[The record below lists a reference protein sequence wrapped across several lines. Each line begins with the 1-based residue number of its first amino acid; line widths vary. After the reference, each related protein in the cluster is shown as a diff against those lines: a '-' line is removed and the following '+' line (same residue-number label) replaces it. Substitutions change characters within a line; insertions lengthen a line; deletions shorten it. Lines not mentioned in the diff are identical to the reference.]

1 MNPEKI
7 GKQIIKRILME
18 EEMTKVSIYPGA
30 FKPPHKGHVEAVL
43 RSMDDKTNKVIIFL
57 STKEREDVDVDEAKK
72 VWDLYKAN
80 IPELERVEIQTI
92 STPVKAVYDY
102 AKDNPTHDIR
112 AVFGKGEEERFKS
125 LLDKEKYPHVEVF
138 DAGVVGDFSATNLR
152 RAIRDND
159 LETIK
164 DYIPYQVNVDDFLNI
179 FNLEEGLYPRYDYR
193 KVKQVRYKAS
203 DVHTNDP
210 DKLEEADPK
219 KGTGKKPKGSGRRL
233 YTDEDPTDTVKVKF
247 STRQDIVDTLN
258 KTSFK
263 NKSHARQSQ
272 VINLIHQ
279 RVRAALSR
287 TKDPLKKARLKSA
300 FEYIKKRKEA
310 SKKKTQRLKKQKT
323 NEVIIDGILKEKLC
337 KRGYNYIA
345 SRKRK
350 GEKHNPFLTARAV
363 KVCKGQMSGTD
374 GKQKKDFR
382 PKKGKKRSAQGAK
395 PDIVKEIGVKLSN
408 YDGQVLPGD
417 VLRAPKGFPLGGKKL
432 EKSLQLKV
440 LKNSREGVNRYKL
453 SLEDPKTGKK
463 YTVRNFQ
470 MDGEYKGEKLPKW
483 GMVRRSKENIKEI
496 GDSTATPY
504 PYKKVF
510 SSRFETTYDFT
521 TDKDTEYRLIID
533 TKVANLPEIVL
544 TVYKEA
550 EDEEGVKAGGFT
562 SKAVTN
568 KGELF
573 RVMSTTF
580 DIIDEWLNENPDI
593 TRFTYDPISK
603 VNLPPDEESKR
614 GKLYQKYI
622 KQRFPNSKIIKDVG
636 GGVVVNLK
644 EGDTYE
650 KMAAKGKKAGNLKQG
665 TVRKRLGI
673 PKDKKVPLSL
683 INKELS
689 RLKKM
694 DKDPDKKGA
703 QLGDKN
709 QKYYKALQ
717 LAKTLKTTTNQNE
730 DKYLQEARYKKF
742 LNEAYDDSKARI
754 IDRFMDY
761 ATDYLSID
769 RPKIKLINQDGYTQQ
784 HRSFGAYSPSDK
796 KVMVVVYNRN
806 MADILRTLA
815 HELVHHM
822 QNLDNRL
829 NPKSGEDGSPEEN
842 EANSLAAVIMRKFGR
857 ENPDIYE

>member
-30 FKPPHKGHVEAVL
+30 FKPPHKGHVETAL
-43 RSMDDKTNKVIIFL
+43 RSIDDKTNKAIIFM
-57 STKEREDVDVDEAKK
+57 STKEREDVDVEEAKQ

-80 IPELERVEIQTI
+80 IPELEKVEIHLTP
-92 STPVKAVYDY
+92 TPVKAVYDY

-138 DAGVVGDFSATNLR
+138 DAGTVGDFSATILR
-152 RAIRDND
+152 QAIRDKD
-159 LETIK
+159 LETIR
-164 DYIPYQVNVDDFLNI
+164 DYIPYLINVDDFLNI
-179 FNLEEGLYPRYDYR
+179 FEMNEGLYPRYDYR

-210 DKLEEADPK
+210 DKLEEDDPK

-247 STRQDIVDTLN
+247 STRQDIVDTLG

-279 RVRAALSR
+279 RVRAALGR
-287 TKDPLKKARLKSA
+287 TKDPLKKAKLKSA

-310 SKKKTQRLKKQKT
+310 SKRKTQRLKKQKT
-323 NEVIIDGILKEKLC
+323 
-337 KRGYNYIA
+337 
-345 SRKRK
+345 
-350 GEKHNPFLTARAV
+350 
-363 KVCKGQMSGTD
+363 
-374 GKQKKDFR
+374 
-382 PKKGKKRSAQGAK
+382 
-395 PDIVKEIGVKLSN
+395 
-408 YDGQVLPGD
+408 
-417 VLRAPKGFPLGGKKL
+417 
-432 EKSLQLKV
+432 
-440 LKNSREGVNRYKL
+440 
-453 SLEDPKTGKK
+453 
-463 YTVRNFQ
+463 
-470 MDGEYKGEKLPKW
+470 
-483 GMVRRSKENIKEI
+483 
-496 GDSTATPY
+496 
-504 PYKKVF
+504 
-510 SSRFETTYDFT
+510 
-521 TDKDTEYRLIID
+521 
-533 TKVANLPEIVL
+533 
-544 TVYKEA
+544 
-550 EDEEGVKAGGFT
+550 
-562 SKAVTN
+562 
-568 KGELF
+568 
-573 RVMSTTF
+573 
-580 DIIDEWLNENPDI
+580 
-593 TRFTYDPISK
+593 
-603 VNLPPDEESKR
+603 
-614 GKLYQKYI
+614 
-622 KQRFPNSKIIKDVG
+622 
-636 GGVVVNLK
+636 

-742 LNEAYDDSKARI
+742 LNEVYDDSKAKI
-754 IDRFMDY
+754 INRFMDY

-784 HRSFGAYSPSDK
+784 HRSFGGYSPSDK

-842 EANSLAAVIMRKFGR
+842 EANSLAAVMMRKFGR

>member
-7 GKQIIKRILME
+7 GKQVIKRILME

-30 FKPPHKGHVEAVL
+30 FKPPHKGHVETAL
-43 RSMDDKTNKVIIFL
+43 RSIDDKTNKAIIFM
-57 STKEREDVDVDEAKK
+57 STKEREDVDVEEAKQ

-80 IPELERVEIQTI
+80 IPELEKVEIHLTP
-92 STPVKAVYDY
+92 TPVKAVYDY

-138 DAGVVGDFSATNLR
+138 DAGTVGDFSATILR
-152 RAIRDND
+152 QAIRDKD
-159 LETIK
+159 LETIR
-164 DYIPYQVNVDDFLNI
+164 DYIPYLINVDDFLNI
-179 FNLEEGLYPRYDYR
+179 FEMNEGLYPRYDYR

-210 DKLEEADPK
+210 DKLEEDDPK

-247 STRQDIVDTLN
+247 STRQDIVDTLG

-279 RVRAALSR
+279 RVRAALGR
-287 TKDPLKKARLKSA
+287 TKDPLKKAKLKSA

-310 SKKKTQRLKKQKT
+310 SKRKTQRLKKQKT
-323 NEVIIDGILKEKLC
+323 
-337 KRGYNYIA
+337 
-345 SRKRK
+345 
-350 GEKHNPFLTARAV
+350 
-363 KVCKGQMSGTD
+363 
-374 GKQKKDFR
+374 
-382 PKKGKKRSAQGAK
+382 
-395 PDIVKEIGVKLSN
+395 
-408 YDGQVLPGD
+408 
-417 VLRAPKGFPLGGKKL
+417 
-432 EKSLQLKV
+432 
-440 LKNSREGVNRYKL
+440 
-453 SLEDPKTGKK
+453 
-463 YTVRNFQ
+463 
-470 MDGEYKGEKLPKW
+470 
-483 GMVRRSKENIKEI
+483 
-496 GDSTATPY
+496 
-504 PYKKVF
+504 
-510 SSRFETTYDFT
+510 
-521 TDKDTEYRLIID
+521 
-533 TKVANLPEIVL
+533 
-544 TVYKEA
+544 
-550 EDEEGVKAGGFT
+550 
-562 SKAVTN
+562 
-568 KGELF
+568 
-573 RVMSTTF
+573 
-580 DIIDEWLNENPDI
+580 
-593 TRFTYDPISK
+593 
-603 VNLPPDEESKR
+603 
-614 GKLYQKYI
+614 
-622 KQRFPNSKIIKDVG
+622 
-636 GGVVVNLK
+636 

-742 LNEAYDDSKARI
+742 LNEVYDDSKAKI

-784 HRSFGAYSPSDK
+784 HRSFGGYSPSDK

-842 EANSLAAVIMRKFGR
+842 EANSLAAVMMRKFGR

>member
-1 MNPEKI
+1 
-7 GKQIIKRILME
+7 ME

-287 TKDPLKKARLKSA
+287 TKDPLKKAKLKSA

-323 NEVIIDGILKEKLC
+323 NEGVLSQTSLVLPRGKKIVLQAEEQDYDRGLIVELTEEGGYKIYYWYGEDIKIYPAEVLVDGESIKPDAREVYIKFHPELEKENIDELISEHLQEMGLINEKLC

-345 SRKRK
+345 KRKRE

-395 PDIVKEIGVKLSN
+395 PDIV
-408 YDGQVLPGD
+408 
-417 VLRAPKGFPLGGKKL
+417 
-432 EKSLQLKV
+432 
-440 LKNSREGVNRYKL
+440 
-453 SLEDPKTGKK
+453 
-463 YTVRNFQ
+463 
-470 MDGEYKGEKLPKW
+470 
-483 GMVRRSKENIKEI
+483 KEI